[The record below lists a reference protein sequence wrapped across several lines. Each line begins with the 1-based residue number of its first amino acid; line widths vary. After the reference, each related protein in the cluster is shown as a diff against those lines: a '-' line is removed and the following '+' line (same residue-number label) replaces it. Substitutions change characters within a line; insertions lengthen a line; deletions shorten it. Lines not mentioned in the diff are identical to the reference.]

1 MFISRKIQIKM
12 LPALFLLLAACS
24 SGADVQPTEEL
35 AVPADWEKF
44 EAGEFSLYLP
54 ESFAG
59 GSTAEELAAVVQVF
73 QDAGQESLAEDVET
87 RPSSSVFFGVDANIV
102 DPARVETKVTI
113 FHDQAT
119 QFSEWSLEDYV
130 NWYASIL
137 KQGDDYTELDSRNI
151 VIDGIAAHVQV
162 GEYDFGTGSP
172 VVAEEYAIKI
182 GDTVWSIIYS
192 TDSSEYEARK
202 GDFEIS
208 ALSFNLN

>member
-1 MFISRKIQIKM
+1 M
-12 LPALFLLLAACS
+12 
-24 SGADVQPTEEL
+24 
-35 AVPADWEKF
+35 
-44 EAGEFSLYLP
+44 
-54 ESFAG
+54 
-59 GSTAEELAAVVQVF
+59 
-73 QDAGQESLAEDVET
+73 
-87 RPSSSVFFGVDANIV
+87 
-102 DPARVETKVTI
+102 TI